1 MAVTEDKLQN
11 TAAADYAAP
20 DKNNVE
26 AKPNNETQISKRKL
40 LKLTDLSKLMTKIED
55 IVDTELGTLRNH
67 IL

>member
-26 AKPNNETQISKRKL
+26 AKPNNET
-40 LKLTDLSKLMTKIED
+40 
-55 IVDTELGTLRNH
+55 
-67 IL
+67 